1 MSMQYV
7 CDAYDAVAISSN
19 RSGTIRCFI
28 AGGIERLNDFMIDLA
43 AI

>member
-7 CDAYDAVAISSN
+7 CDAYDAVASSSN

-28 AGGIERLNDFMIDLA
+28 AGGIERLNDFMIDLE
-43 AI
+43 